1 MDTSEIR
8 LKYLENFEMQS
19 LRKMEKIILYDRV
32 RNEVVL
38 YRDNGDWCILHT
50 ININRPLD
58 WSHFVY
64 ELPCKT
70 YF

>member
-1 MDTSEIR
+1 
-8 LKYLENFEMQS
+8 
-19 LRKMEKIILYDRV
+19 MEKIIVYDRV